1 MSRGAG
7 AAPLEAEEAEFET
20 SKGVKV
26 FLFHQ
31 CPCPAF
37 PPALLGGVRRDPRHG
52 SFLHFGRSCAE
63 KNRAN
68 FFECAPALGGLC
80 ARLKFLC
87 IVLSCLLQSKSKQSN
102 LALQEARNNMQ

>member
-1 MSRGAG
+1 MSRGAA

-26 FLFHQ
+26 SLIHQ
-31 CPCPAF
+31 RPCPAS
-37 PPALLGGVRRDPRHG
+37 PTALLGGVRWDPRSG
-52 SFLHFGRSCAE
+52 SCLHLGESCE

-68 FFECAPALGGLC
+68 FFECVPALGGLC

-87 IVLSCLLQSKSKQSN
+87 IVSILPAAIREQK
-102 LALQEARNNMQ
+102 E